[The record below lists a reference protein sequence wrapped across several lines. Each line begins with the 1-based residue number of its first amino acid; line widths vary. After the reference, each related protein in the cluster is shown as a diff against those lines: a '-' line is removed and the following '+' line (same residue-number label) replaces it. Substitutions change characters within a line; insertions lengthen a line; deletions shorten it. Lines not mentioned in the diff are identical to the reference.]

1 MLNAPAFEI
10 GLWNAWI
17 FMLPHVATFP
27 IFFRL
32 AKGKESPDIQR
43 AGLSKLMMS
52 FCCLSKLIYFPAV
65 VYSVFLPL
73 QLKTAWFYTGLPIAL
88 IGLAVYAI
96 FLVNWADTPPGKPVT
111 SGLYRYTR
119 HPMYI
124 STSLLLLGVTVASA
138 SWVFLL
144 ITVITTVGEVV
155 FAGHEEKGCLNQ
167 YGDAYREYMDRTS
180 RWLGIPK

>member
-1 MLNAPAFEI
+1 
-10 GLWNAWI
+10 
-17 FMLPHVATFP
+17 
-27 IFFRL
+27 
-32 AKGKESPDIQR
+32 
-43 AGLSKLMMS
+43 MMS

-65 VYSVFLPL
+65 IYSIFLPL
-73 QLKTAWFYTGLPIAL
+73 KLKTAWFYTGLPIAL

-111 SGLYRYTR
+111 RGLYRYTR

-124 STSLLLLGVTVASA
+124 SSSLLLLGVTVASA